1 MEAIGP
7 ITTSSSLVGT
17 LESVLSD
24 LLSPR
29 HDVQGHCEYFLSSL
43 VFTDFSVIS
52 VGPPMRDLLKLY
64 KSLAVPGLEIDFA
77 DIIVLANLSRLLITL
92 RSDTGETQNVVKRV
106 IECRDALVS
115 LVVQLAKAQEVDDE
129 NLMDDFQKRS
139 TAKLL
144 DLAKVKTIFFS

>member
-1 MEAIGP
+1 MYRATVSI
-7 ITTSSSLVGT
+7 L
-17 LESVLSD
+17 
-24 LLSPR
+24 LLS
-29 HDVQGHCEYFLSSL
+29 LNIN
-43 VFTDFSVIS
+43 DFSVIS

-144 DLAKVKTIFFS
+144 DLAKVKTVFFELKSDSFRFWVALVC

>member
-1 MEAIGP
+1 MSI
-7 ITTSSSLVGT
+7 L
-17 LESVLSD
+17 
-24 LLSPR
+24 LLS
-29 HDVQGHCEYFLSSL
+29 LNIN
-43 VFTDFSVIS
+43 DFSVIS

-115 LVVQLAKAQEVDDE
+115 LVVQLAKAQDVDDE

-144 DLAKVKTIFFS
+144 DLAKVKTIFFELKSDSFRFWVALVC

>member
-1 MEAIGP
+1 MSI
-7 ITTSSSLVGT
+7 L
-17 LESVLSD
+17 
-24 LLSPR
+24 LLS
-29 HDVQGHCEYFLSSL
+29 LNIN
-43 VFTDFSVIS
+43 DFSVIS

-144 DLAKVKTIFFS
+144 DLAKVKTIFFELKSDSFRFWVALVC

>member
-1 MEAIGP
+1 MSI
-7 ITTSSSLVGT
+7 L
-17 LESVLSD
+17 
-24 LLSPR
+24 LLS
-29 HDVQGHCEYFLSSL
+29 LNIN
-43 VFTDFSVIS
+43 DFSVIS

-106 IECRDALVS
+106 IECRDALVG

-144 DLAKVKTIFFS
+144 DLAKVKTIFFEIKSVSFRFWVALVC

>member
-1 MEAIGP
+1 MYRATVSI
-7 ITTSSSLVGT
+7 L
-17 LESVLSD
+17 
-24 LLSPR
+24 LLS
-29 HDVQGHCEYFLSSL
+29 LNIN
-43 VFTDFSVIS
+43 DFSVIS

-144 DLAKVKTIFFS
+144 DLAKVKTIFLAKIRLF

>member
-1 MEAIGP
+1 MYRATVSI
-7 ITTSSSLVGT
+7 L
-17 LESVLSD
+17 
-24 LLSPR
+24 LLS
-29 HDVQGHCEYFLSSL
+29 LNIN
-43 VFTDFSVIS
+43 DFSVIS

-144 DLAKVKTIFFS
+144 DLAKVKTIFLAKVRLF